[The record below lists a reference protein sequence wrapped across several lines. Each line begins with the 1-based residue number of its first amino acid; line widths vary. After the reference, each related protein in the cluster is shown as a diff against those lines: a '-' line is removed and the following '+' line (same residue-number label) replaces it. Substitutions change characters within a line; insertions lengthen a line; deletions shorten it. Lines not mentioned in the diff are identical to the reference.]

1 MNSYT
6 DKDLTKIAVLS
17 MIAFSLAI
25 FLLMFVVP
33 ELEKQ
38 QEIDNQLENRIKTLE
53 NTCQKP

>member
-6 DKDLTKIAVLS
+6 DKGLNIIAVLN
-17 MIAFSLAI
+17 MIAFSLA
-25 FLLMFVVP
+25 FSLLMVIVP